1 MSKHLYKNWY
11 VEDESNFSVVD
22 YQGNTCYK
30 LTPSGTTLDPAAN
43 YCYTN
48 FLYPYQVGNSVTI
61 KSNVGASIS
70 QLIICD
76 GSYSVLA
83 NIGNNEITIGSDS
96 FSFDTYT
103 FTNYTLDLL
112 NGEYKFYID
121 DEIVLTGSATTD
133 TSDPHIYYGFI
144 SNPIYSDT
152 AYISYLKSGKS
163 VIKKYKV
170 GEWTLNDIHG
180 YSVVTYEGTSC
191 GGLTPTINGTSILPN
206 YFYKDDVYPSSIGNS
221 VCAKVAFD
229 AGHILLADSDNYML
243 VDDDNVIFADNSKSI
258 AQLFI
263 ADGTHMVVANI
274 GDGAVTIGSD
284 TFTVSTTQ
292 FHSYWLTLKDGKYQL
307 FVDRDLVLE
316 GNAISAIGRRISFGF
331 TDVPKISD
339 NVFIKYLKTVKGI
352 KRPIDLS
359 KISFELQ
366 VDTTD
371 TFDSVNLKSYYNID
385 NLVYNTSIVIES
397 HLQAQTGRV
406 TLVLDGIAG
415 NVVDLE
421 AAEGSNIISRQQ
433 IAQAICTSG
442 LPDGWSGFV
451 SGSTIYLQKI
461 NLESIESTTPENNKL
476 IFNTI
481 SEDITPRYSLTFI
494 QDSTALGEGIV
505 RSFTIPILP
514 RQDMRNICYFF
525 RVRANSDYYTSDWA
539 YYYFDEPAI
548 DVLFSTKDIM
558 KTNRYII
565 NKLMAFCYEDRQSYM
580 LITNPSTEDYRDGY
594 IQVNDSTAIWVP
606 VSSSY
611 FLLDVNKSSYYF
623 DQIYNYRLPD
633 NVVYT
638 KYDKSGNIANAIEA
652 QTVVLDIVDFE
663 IRNSQRDLSVHLCR
677 DTDLY
682 NNFGKKYGL
691 AQDYFNTVNEF
702 RNTLLYVVDKYCE
715 PGNTSAL
722 ISLLASI
729 SGVAPHIE
737 ELKFTKPW
745 ILWERSTALTKDDS
759 EQYILFNPKIPYTK
773 KNHIVLRS
781 REGKAFTFNI
791 HLYNPLG
798 LSINPDLVKA
808 IVDAYKPS
816 FSQANIIFYTEE
828 GKPYTYPATYYFSN
842 YGQGLFYR
850 EDTQENK

>member
-22 YQGNTCYK
+22 YQDNTCYK
-30 LTPSGTTLDPAAN
+30 LTPSGTMLDPVAN

-96 FSFDTYT
+96 FSFDTHT

-152 AYISYLKSGKS
+152 AYISYLKSGRS

-243 VDDDNVIFADNSKSI
+243 VDDDNVIFADNSKSV

-371 TFDSVNLKSYYNID
+371 TFDSSNLVSYYD
-385 NLVYNTSIVIES
+385 DDGLVYK
-397 HLQAQTGRV
+397 
-406 TLVLDGIAG
+406 
-415 NVVDLE
+415 
-421 AAEGSNIISRQQ
+421 EGS
-433 IAQAICTSG
+433 
-442 LPDGWSGFV
+442 
-451 SGSTIYLQKI
+451 
-461 NLESIESTTPENNKL
+461 
-476 IFNTI
+476 
-481 SEDITPRYSLTFI
+481 EDPVG
-494 QDSTALGEGIV
+494 TALGTGIV
-505 RSFTIPILP
+505 RSFTIPLLP
-514 RQDMRNICYFF
+514 RQDDQNVCYFF
-525 RVRANSDYYTSDWA
+525 RVRAKSEYYSSDWA
-539 YYYFDEPAI
+539 YYFFDEPAI

-580 LITNPSTEDYRDGY
+580 LITNPSIEDYRDGY

-729 SGVAPHIE
+729 SGIAPHIE

>member
-22 YQGNTCYK
+22 YQDNTCYK
-30 LTPSGTTLDPAAN
+30 LTPSGTTLDPTAN

-180 YSVVTYEGTSC
+180 YSVVTYEGISC

-243 VDDDNVIFADNSKSI
+243 VDDDNVIFADNSKSV

-366 VDTTD
+366 VDTSD
-371 TFDSVNLKSYYNID
+371 TFDSSNLVSYYD
-385 NLVYNTSIVIES
+385 DGGLVYK
-397 HLQAQTGRV
+397 
-406 TLVLDGIAG
+406 
-415 NVVDLE
+415 
-421 AAEGSNIISRQQ
+421 EGS
-433 IAQAICTSG
+433 
-442 LPDGWSGFV
+442 
-451 SGSTIYLQKI
+451 
-461 NLESIESTTPENNKL
+461 
-476 IFNTI
+476 
-481 SEDITPRYSLTFI
+481 EDPVG
-494 QDSTALGEGIV
+494 TALGAGIV
-505 RSFTIPILP
+505 RSFTIPLLP
-514 RQDMRNICYFF
+514 RQDDQNVCYFF
-525 RVRANSDYYTSDWA
+525 RVRAKSEYYSSDWA
-539 YYYFDEPAI
+539 YYFFDEPAI

-580 LITNPSTEDYRDGY
+580 LITNPSIEDYRDGY

-729 SGVAPHIE
+729 SGIAPHIE